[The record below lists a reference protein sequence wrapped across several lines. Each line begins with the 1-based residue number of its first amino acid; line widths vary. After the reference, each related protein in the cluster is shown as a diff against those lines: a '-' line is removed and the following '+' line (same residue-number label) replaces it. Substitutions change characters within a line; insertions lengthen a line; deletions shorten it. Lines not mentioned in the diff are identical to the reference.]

1 MTIRP
6 QGGDGLLEDLVHE
19 LPVELAGDHI
29 ETTLPAHSVA
39 FLLKRSI
46 VLCAAIVA

>member
-6 QGGDGLLEDLVHE
+6 EGGDKLLEDLVHE
-19 LPVELAGDHI
+19 FPVELAGDHI

-39 FLLKRSI
+39 FLLQRSI
-46 VLCAAIVA
+46 VACAAVVA